1 MTKTEQT
8 TEMEYKE
15 VTVRIPKPHYD
26 ALMVY
31 FNSHPYY
38 EDFSDFLLEAIREY
52 NLSRIIRQE
61 QIKK

>member
-8 TEMEYKE
+8 PENTEHDD
-15 VTVRIPKPHYD
+15 VTVRVKIPRPLYD
-26 ALMVY
+26 ALMIY

-38 EDFSDFLLEAIREY
+38 EDFSDFLLEAIREQ

-61 QIKK
+61 Q